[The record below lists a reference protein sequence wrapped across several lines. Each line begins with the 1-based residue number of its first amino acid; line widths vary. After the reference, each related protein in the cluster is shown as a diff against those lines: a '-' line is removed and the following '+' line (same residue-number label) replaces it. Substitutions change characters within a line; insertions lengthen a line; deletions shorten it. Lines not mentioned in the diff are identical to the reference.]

1 MTSTSTVS
9 TDWRARLRDA
19 GLRVT
24 RPRLAVLEL
33 LQAIQGPRSHGEV
46 VDALGEPG
54 WDRATLFRNL
64 NDLAAAGLL
73 RRFDLGD
80 HVWRFELVPEPHAET
95 NHAHFV
101 CVDCGVVR
109 CVEGIELRAAGDQGH
124 LLRGDVEIQIR
135 GSCGACA

>member
-1 MTSTSTVS
+1 MAASETSPI
-9 TDWRARLRDA
+9 DWRARLRDA

-24 RPRLAVLEL
+24 QPRLAVLDL
-33 LQAIQGPRSHGEV
+33 LGAMKGPRSHAEV
-46 VDALGEPG
+46 VDALGDAG

-64 NDLAAAGLL
+64 NDLAAAGLV

-80 HVWRFELVPEPHAET
+80 HVWRFELVPPPESEA

-101 CVDCGVVR
+101 CVDCGLVR
-109 CVEGIELRAAGDQGH
+109 CVEGIELRASGDDRD